1 MRVIAALAATLVIAA
16 CGGSQSDDT
25 TDTASTPP
33 SASTPGAATG
43 DQAPASAPQAAPT
56 PTTAPAAD
64 VIDLSGLP
72 AAYQDADVSTGRR
85 RFAQCRAC
93 HQVHDGTRHS
103 IGPDLFGV
111 FGRSAGGND
120 SYPTYSSAMKDSGI
134 VWTAEELDAW
144 IASPRSKVPGTA
156 MVYVGMRDPNA
167 RRDLIAWLWVESGG
181 AAQ

>member
-25 TDTASTPP
+25 ADTASTPP
-33 SASTPGAATG
+33 SASSTDAPAPTSAPEAAATAA
-43 DQAPASAPQAAPT
+43 DAPT
-56 PTTAPAAD
+56 TD

-72 AAYQDADVSTGRR
+72 VAYQDADVSTGRR

-111 FGRSAGGND
+111 FGRHAGGND

-144 IASPRSKVPGTA
+144 IASPRSKIPGTA